1 MKKLLNIIF
10 PFFMIFFLLGI
21 NLQTTHAADEQTD
34 DSQISDIGSYSE
46 FIAKVDAVLN
56 RINLMDSSFYRIE
69 KDFQRDLN
77 DAMQFQY
84 NGLSHYSST
93 TKTNTLDFLLRLGI
107 NQTYYWTRYGSGST
121 AFVDSLLGIRYFLS
135 RDEVPA
141 KAYPERFSQD
151 GIHVYENPAAFPI
164 SFLVGKSVVLGT
176 DVYTKNLFEIQNQL
190 YYSLGGEAD
199 KQLLIPAK
207 NPGTSLQNINT
218 VKDENGILYAK
229 IDGNKES
236 EISWTIKI
244 DNPNPLYLY
253 LETPDRTNDD
263 TAEIYVDDDFIGKYL
278 SVDRYGILP
287 LGKFQIGTTVIV
299 KLKML
304 EPNFKLNQ
312 AYFYYEDW
320 DLLQDFSKK
329 IQKNA
334 VTLSAVSDSH
344 LSGNA
349 VVNSDDLYLFF
360 SIPYDDGWSV
370 SIDAEDVEPIRIFD
384 ALMAVK
390 IDSGNHMIDLQYIP
404 KGFHT
409 GMLLSILSLILL
421 IVVAFWKKIQKST
434 NFQNQSD
441 CSDTKYR

>member
-21 NLQTTHAADEQTD
+21 NLQTAHAADGQAD
-34 DSQISDIGSYSE
+34 DSQISNIDSYSE
-46 FIAKVDAVLN
+46 FIAKVDSVLN

-151 GIHVYENPAAFPI
+151 GIHVYENPVAFPI
-164 SFLVGKSVVLGT
+164 SFLVGKSAVLGT
-176 DVYTKNLFEIQNQL
+176 DVYTKNLFDIQNQL

-207 NPGTSLQNINT
+207 NPKTSLLNINT
-218 VKDENGILYAK
+218 VKDEKGVLYAK
-229 IDGNKES
+229 IDGNNES
-236 EISWTIKI
+236 EISWTIEI

-253 LETPDRTNDD
+253 LDTPDRTNDD
-263 TAEIYVDDDFIGKYL
+263 TAEIYVDDVFIGKYL

-287 LGKFQIGTTVIV
+287 LGKFETGKSINV

-304 EPNFKLNQ
+304 QPNLKLNQ

-320 DLLQDFSKK
+320 DLLKNFSKK
-329 IQKNA
+329 IQENA
-334 VTLSAVSDSH
+334 VTLSEVSGSH

-349 VVNSDDLYLFF
+349 VVNSDDQYLFF
-360 SIPYDDGWSV
+360 SIPYDDDWSV
-370 SIDAEDVEPIRIFD
+370 SIDAEAAEPIRIFD

-390 IDSGNHMIDLQYIP
+390 ISSGNHTIDLQYNP
-404 KGFHT
+404 RGFHA
-409 GMLLSILSLILL
+409 GVFISILSLIIL
-421 IVVAFWKKIQKST
+421 VAVAVWKKIQKST